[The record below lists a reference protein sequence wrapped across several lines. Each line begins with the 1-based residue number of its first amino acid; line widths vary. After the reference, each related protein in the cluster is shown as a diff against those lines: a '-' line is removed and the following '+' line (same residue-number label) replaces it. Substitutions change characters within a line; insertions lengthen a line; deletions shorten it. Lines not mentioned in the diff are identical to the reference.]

1 MKSFAII
8 IGTAALG
15 IHGIAGAALPVDCKR
30 LLLSLC
36 YGRCLSIDLVL
47 KRQLINGSKS
57 HCGPGA
63 DLCGWRESGP
73 LCCSPPPD
81 DPGNGPFP
89 PGNII
94 GTRDEKDSN
103 VRRGKTSDSLQVC
116 KDGTFTITR
125 AMAEEVRPFY
135 ASTDKT
141 KCNKCRVFQD
151 PFDMCEELRESFTW
165 PLFFECYKD
174 LPCPTKRDAMP
185 RKPSRHAH

>member
-94 GTRDEKDSN
+94 GTPDEKDSN